1 MQIQPVMNR
10 FKLDNTTK
18 QEIMSKTPQFG
29 YNGLGEIVFRRTYSR
44 NNETWHD
51 VVIRVVEGILTI
63 RKEHYTKNVLR
74 WVDAEWQQ
82 YAHDMAIS
90 LFDMEWLPP
99 GRGLWMMG
107 TDFIYEHGGMA
118 NFNCAAT
125 DTTEDLVHSA
135 EWTMD
140 SLMNGVG
147 VGFNTSWR
155 GDATRPDKKNGEV
168 FVIPDSRE
176 GWVESL
182 IRLMCSYIDSPL
194 HGKHAYP
201 VFDYSL
207 IRPAGQPIK
216 GFGGQAS
223 GSAPL
228 EKMHKRIEGYLD
240 NFCDGYIT
248 AADGTQKM
256 YSHTRLVAD
265 IFNSIGACVVAG

>member
-1 MQIQPVMNR
+1 MQIQPIMNR
-10 FKLDNTTK
+10 FKLTSAIK
-18 QEIMSKTPQFG
+18 QEILSKTPNFG

-44 NNETWHD
+44 NNETWND

-63 RKEHYTKNVLR
+63 RKEHYTKNALR
-74 WVDAEWQQ
+74 WNDTEWHD
-82 YAHDMAIS
+82 YAQGMANS
-90 LFDMEWLPP
+90 LFDMEWMPP

-107 TDFIYEHGGMA
+107 TEFIYQHGGMA

-155 GDATRPDKKNGEV
+155 GTAIMPNKENPEV

-176 GWVESL
+176 GWVQSL
-182 IRLMCSYIDSPL
+182 IKLLCAYIDSPL
-194 HGKHAYP
+194 YGKNAYP
-201 VFDYSL
+201 KFDYSL

-223 GSAPL
+223 GSDPL
-228 EKMHKRIEGYLD
+228 EKMHKRIESYLD
-240 NFCDGYIT
+240 NFCNGYIT
-248 AADGTQKM
+248 TENGSQKV

-265 IFNSIGACVVAG
+265 IFNSIGSCVVAG